1 MGAVSTTACSG
12 RWFTVNGSFILHR
25 SVSFKPE
32 HITCRSGLFK
42 HRSIDDIVAIRML
55 KRIVATMT
63 IASLCLL
70 VLLLN
75 VTVPTSVGPF
85 GILAVFIFAYLSS
98 LGVMTFFIY
107 GVSRIIAHLSITL
120 TVKRPV
126 TALPFRRAYYY
137 STVIAAGPIMLIG
150 LQSVGSV
157 GVYQVLLVLLF
168 EIIGCVYI
176 TKRIH

>member
-1 MGAVSTTACSG
+1 M
-12 RWFTVNGSFILHR
+12 VNGSFILYR
-25 SVSFKPE
+25 SVSFKPG

-42 HRSIDDIVAIRML
+42 HRWINGIVAIRML
-55 KRIVATMT
+55 KRIVAVIT

-70 VLLLN
+70 ILLLN

-107 GVSRIIAHLSITL
+107 GFSRVVAHLSATL
-120 TVKRPV
+120 TIKRPLA
-126 TALPFRRAYYY
+126 ALPFRRAYYY

-157 GVYQVLLVLLF
+157 GIYQVILVLLF
-168 EIIGCVYI
+168 EIIGCIYI